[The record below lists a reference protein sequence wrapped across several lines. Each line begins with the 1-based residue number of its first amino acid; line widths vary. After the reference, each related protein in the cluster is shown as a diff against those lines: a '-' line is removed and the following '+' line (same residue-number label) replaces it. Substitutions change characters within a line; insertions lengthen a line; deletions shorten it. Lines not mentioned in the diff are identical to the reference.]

1 MDKLIKI
8 TRDALDSRQDLPFS
22 IYTCKSSQLLRG
34 VPILKPVVV
43 FVLKGAKHLAGE
55 MNSVCKQGSFVFL
68 AENREVSIS
77 NIPAGD
83 DYLALFIEFEYSD
96 FEPAASTT
104 NSRHLIG
111 EMSSALVQCI
121 TQFIEWSHVAPKEM
135 WSIRRKELIK
145 LLCYQGY
152 KEILSLVEKPK
163 INHQL
168 IDVFR
173 EDPSVR
179 WSIDDVSKKLAMS
192 ESTLRRKLQAEGASF
207 RDLNLQVR
215 LGHGMHL
222 LQTTNLAIS
231 QISEQCGYQSQSR
244 FSEMFRV
251 RFGLTPSQL
260 RQSKREELGEILSV

>member
-1 MDKLIKI
+1 MEKLIKI
-8 TRDALDSRQDLPFS
+8 TREALDSKQVLPFS
-22 IYTCKSSQLLRG
+22 IYTCKSRQLLRG
-34 VPILKPVVV
+34 VPILKPVMVL
-43 FVLKGAKHLAGE
+43 VLKGEKHLAGE
-55 MNSVCKQGSFVFL
+55 MSAVCQQGRFVFL
-68 AENREVSIS
+68 AENPEVSIS
-77 NIPAGD
+77 NIPGGD

-96 FEPAASTT
+96 FEAVTSTV
-104 NSRHLIG
+104 NSRYLTG
-111 EMSSALVQCI
+111 EMNTALVQCV
-121 TQFIEWSHVAPKEM
+121 TQFIEWSPVAPKEM
-135 WSIRRKELIK
+135 WGIRRKELIK

-152 KEILSLVEKPK
+152 KEILSLVAKPR
-163 INHQL
+163 IHHQL

-179 WSIDDVSKKLAMS
+179 WSINDVSKKLAMS
-192 ESTLRRKLQAEGASF
+192 ESTLRRKLQAEGTGF

-231 QISEQCGYQSQSR
+231 MVSEQCGYQSQSR
-244 FSEMFRV
+244 FAEMFRE